1 MTLAKI
7 GGSPV
12 AAVYDRSVQSTFRW
26 PFSNFGAHGA
36 PLQGLLKL
44 LAVWILSHAIFM
56 VAQESML
63 CLKTIL

>member
-7 GGSPV
+7 GVSPV
-12 AAVYDRSVQSTFRW
+12 AAVYDRRGQRTSRW
-26 PFSNFGAHGA
+26 PFSNFGAHRA

-44 LAVWILSHAIFM
+44 LAAWILSHAIFM
-56 VAQESML
+56 VAQESRL